1 MTREV
6 WARGAA
12 YEPYAKWVE
21 RRTVLRW
28 GMSASH

>member
-1 MTREV
+1 MKEDV
-6 WARGAA
+6 WASGAA

-21 RRTVLRW
+21 CRTVLRW